1 MPRTKELFDD
11 KVEKSFL
18 RDWVMYLRGA
28 EESIK
33 KGNLE
38 HASQSVKYVRQ
49 VMEKQLEE

>member
-1 MPRTKELFDD
+1 MPVTKELFDD

-18 RDWVMYLRGA
+18 RVWVMYLKGA

-33 KGNLE
+33 EGNLK

-49 VMEKQLEE
+49 VMEKQLGE